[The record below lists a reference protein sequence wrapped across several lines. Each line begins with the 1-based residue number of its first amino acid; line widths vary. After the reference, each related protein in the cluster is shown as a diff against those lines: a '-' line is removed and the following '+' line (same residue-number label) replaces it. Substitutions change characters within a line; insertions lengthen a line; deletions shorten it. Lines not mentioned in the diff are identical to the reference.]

1 MSRDVPAALRSIFW
15 MPLVISPITAISLKK
30 ADGLIKQEMPRLEP
44 KVLGRGALLCWKEG
58 RNEKNC
64 LVGI

>member
-44 KVLGRGALLCWKEG
+44 KVFG
-58 RNEKNC
+58 
-64 LVGI
+64 